1 MSSVVAPVKKIN
13 AAFPLEETMIWIA
26 VTINHEMILDEIIA
40 LIFFLIEEYT
50 VYFQMSTYL
59 REQDK
64 HMKWKKKSD
73 KDHEARVDK
82 IFANVDKDN
91 DAIISHEEFNGPKH
105 DHDEL
110 WF

>member
-1 MSSVVAPVKKIN
+1 
-13 AAFPLEETMIWIA
+13 
-26 VTINHEMILDEIIA
+26 
-40 LIFFLIEEYT
+40 
-50 VYFQMSTYL
+50 MSTYL

-110 WF
+110 